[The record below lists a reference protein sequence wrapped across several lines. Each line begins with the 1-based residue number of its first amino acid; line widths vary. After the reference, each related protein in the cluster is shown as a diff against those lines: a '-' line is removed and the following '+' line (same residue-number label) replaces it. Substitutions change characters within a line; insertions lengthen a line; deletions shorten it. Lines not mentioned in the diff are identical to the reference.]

1 MPTSRTMVVFQIY
14 WELSQIE
21 RCKFIRSQVTSKIL
35 ASVGGGLHSYA
46 SPPPPLL
53 GTLLQCV
60 PGGAR
65 CEYLLVQPA
74 WHPSPLVLM
83 ASLISLWETTLLP
96 FFAAVLKLSIKV
108 YSFPWV
114 DPSQTNLM
122 PGNFNLQKCEART
135 TNSLELYRIIQKTL
149 SHWVPGSPELVCSQA
164 NLTTSYHTA
173 LHIPSLLLLLFLPQ
187 LARVDFRCSKTI
199 LPNWEWVG
207 WNYVF
212 VSLHIYLK
220 FFPCSFFFFFWR

>member
-1 MPTSRTMVVFQIY
+1 
-14 WELSQIE
+14 
-21 RCKFIRSQVTSKIL
+21 
-35 ASVGGGLHSYA
+35 
-46 SPPPPLL
+46 
-53 GTLLQCV
+53 
-60 PGGAR
+60 
-65 CEYLLVQPA
+65 
-74 WHPSPLVLM
+74 
-83 ASLISLWETTLLP
+83 
-96 FFAAVLKLSIKV
+96 
-108 YSFPWV
+108 
-114 DPSQTNLM
+114 M

-220 FFPCSFFFFFWR
+220 FFPCSFFFFFLEVRGNIFFPLKKGLSTTHSRSSKLINILYKTPA